1 MKQASLAN
9 ISYADAQGLLQLRKE
24 AIADGRAT
32 PVSAEKLASSYV
44 LRDLGNCLPE
54 KRGVSQQ
61 SPIAR
66 AALLGGGLGA
76 LGGLGKSWF
85 SDDEDEQS
93 SWGRNMLMGGV
104 GGAALGGGL
113 GFLTNTKARDAAI
126 DNINQGLPSSEPKT
140 PEQIAAEL
148 KSKRVE
154 TFINTDGTPN
164 PKAIANTI
172 DQAHDRS
179 PEVGE
184 VAFLAGSAAALGHQG
199 KQLLT
204 KQQPQGWVKKR
215 LPDILGRPKPNIPGE
230 IINANLLSSPKGKP
244 SAGAIQALKNALTDS
259 TYTGFNNVGK
269 KNLETFLQTLRTN
282 PKERAA
288 FSAAVNKAGL
298 GPSVVGSAVK
308 DKDLLGR
315 ILDPTGRKL
324 EDLNVSPLR
333 GASVKQ
339 PSSWVPAAKRL
350 SKRRAGAIV
359 GLAGFLYSIYSG
371 AASDKFDDWRK
382 SRAEGQ
388 SDVDWLKAEG
398 HYPDTGNK

>member
-126 DNINQGLPSSEPKT
+126 DDVNQTLGSTPLTDGQVKQNLQARRKDLYLRPDGTVNAGNVADAVEKANDHT
-140 PEQIAAEL
+140 PELAE
-148 KSKRVE
+148 
-154 TFINTDGTPN
+154 G
-164 PKAIANTI
+164 AY
-172 DQAHDRS
+172 
-179 PEVGE
+179 
-184 VAFLAGSAAALGHQG
+184 LAGSGAVLG
-199 KQLLT
+199 
-204 KQQPQGWVKKR
+204 QQAKR
-215 LPDILGRPKPNIPGE
+215 LLSKGKPNIPGE
-230 IINANLLSSPKGKP
+230 ILYNNLLSNSKGKVNTE
-244 SAGAIQALKNALTDS
+244 ALDALKAALTEKTNYKGLASID
-259 TYTGFNNVGK
+259 K
-269 KNLETFLQTLRTN
+269 KTLQQYLSDLRTN
-282 PKERAA
+282 SAERAK
-288 FSAAVNKAGL
+288 FTQAVNQAGL
-298 GPSVVGSAVK
+298 SPRLFGNAVK
-308 DKDLLGR
+308 DKEMLQG
-315 ILDPTGRKL
+315 IMSPTGRKL
-324 EDLNVSPLR
+324 EDLSVGPLR
-333 GASVKQ
+333 GASVTQ
-339 PSSWVPAAKRL
+339 PSSWAPAAKRL

-359 GLAGFLYSIYSG
+359 SLAGILYGIYSG
-371 AASDKFDDWRK
+371 AASGRFDDWRK

-388 SDVDWLKAEG
+388 SDVEWLKAEG
-398 HYPDTGNK
+398 LYPDTGNK